1 MVLFEQTVGGIILN
15 FSDGQK
21 LGLGLGQQG
30 SQKIDQLRIDV
41 CLVVDWLGI
50 QTGRYDGQP

>member
-1 MVLFEQTVGGIILN
+1 MVLLEQTVGGIILN

-50 QTGRYDGQP
+50 

>member
-1 MVLFEQTVGGIILN
+1 MVLLEQTVGGIILN
-15 FSDGQK
+15 FPEGQK

-50 QTGRYDGQP
+50 